1 MYSTLFEPVCVNRK
15 YISTQLHGQT
25 TNYNVYVVHVIHNF
39 LNFCIHQ
46 QINPLTKE
54 SGSEATT
61 VVIVSPNVW
70 DSRMVML
77 YVC

>member
-25 TNYNVYVVHVIHNF
+25 TNYIVYVVHVIHNF